1 MAEGVCVA
9 ADVYTD
15 LIAEGEDL
23 DRLVAGLA
31 PAQWAAPTPA
41 PGWSIAHQVAHLAS
55 IAALAQTAATQPEVF
70 GDRIARGGGDFDGA
84 VQALLSPYLSLAPE
98 ELLHRWRADRAAAT
112 SALASLQP
120 DQQVPWL
127 ARPLP
132 AQLLASAGVMELVA
146 HGQDI
151 ADAAGVSRDYTD
163 RIKHAAVF
171 ALGNWDYA
179 YQVRGLEP
187 PAEPFRFELTAPSGA
202 QWSSGPPDAAE
213 RVTGPATDFCLLTT
227 RRRHRSDLR
236 LTATGPQAERWLDI
250 AQGYRGTPGPGRSP
264 GQFAA
269 QPPADATG

>member
-1 MAEGVCVA
+1 MRVA

-23 DRLVAGLA
+23 DQLVAGLT
-31 PAQWAAPTPA
+31 PAQWATPTPA

-55 IAALAQTAATQPEVF
+55 IAALAQTAATQPAAF
-70 GDRIARGGGDFDGA
+70 QARLARGGGDFDGA
-84 VQALLSPYLSLAPE
+84 VQALLRPYLALAPE
-98 ELLHRWRADRAAAT
+98 ELLRRWRADRAAAT
-112 SALASLQP
+112 SALASLPADQP
-120 DQQVPWL
+120 VPWL

-151 ADAAGVSRDYTD
+151 ADGAAASRSYTD
-163 RIKHAAVF
+163 RIWHAAVF

-187 PAEPFRFELTAPSGA
+187 PAEQFRFELTAPSGA
-202 QWSSGPPDAAE
+202 QWAFGPPAAAE
-213 RVTGPATDFCLLTT
+213 RITGPATDFCLLTT
-227 RRRHRSDLR
+227 RRRHRGDLR
-236 LTATGPQAERWLDI
+236 LAATGPQTERWLDI
-250 AQGYRGTPGPGRSP
+250 AQGYRGAPGPGRRP

-269 QPPADATG
+269 PPGGGLS